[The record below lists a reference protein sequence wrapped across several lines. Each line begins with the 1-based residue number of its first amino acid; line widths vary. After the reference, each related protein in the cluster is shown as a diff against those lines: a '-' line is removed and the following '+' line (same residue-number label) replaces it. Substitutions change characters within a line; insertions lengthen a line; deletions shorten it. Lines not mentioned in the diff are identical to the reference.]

1 MGENASVNKMAR
13 IITSDAEID
22 AAIALADLRE
32 PYRPKA
38 VAAAYRA
45 EDDMLVIRLATG
57 VELAI
62 PRKLLQGLERA
73 TPAQVAKVEI
83 LGPGDSLHWEALDVD
98 HYVPSLIEGVFGNRR
113 WMSEIG
119 KIGGAA
125 RSEAKRAAARKNGR
139 KGGRPRA
146 HV

>member
-1 MGENASVNKMAR
+1 MNKAKAR
-13 IITSDAEID
+13 ITTTDAEID
-22 AAIALADLRE
+22 AAIALAALRE

-38 VAAAYRA
+38 VSATYHAQ
-45 EDDMLVIRLATG
+45 DDAIAIKLATG
-57 VELAI
+57 VEIKI

-73 TPAQVAKVEI
+73 TPAQLGEVEI
-83 LGPGDSLHWEALDVD
+83 LGPGDSLHWESLDVD

-125 RSEAKRAAARKNGR
+125 RTDAKRAAARSNGQ
-139 KGGRPRA
+139 KGGRPRKGNVA
-146 HV
+146 